1 MNTHQGTPRV
11 TMGAVTN
18 KTSPC
23 SREWGAGGGSELQAS
38 PSPPRAVLPLGFLRV
53 FGRLWVRPE
62 ASEG

>member
-1 MNTHQGTPRV
+1 MNTHQGTPGV
-11 TMGAVTN
+11 TRGAVTN

-23 SREWGAGGGSELQAS
+23 TGERGAGGGSELRAS

-53 FGRLWVRPE
+53 FGGLWVRPE